1 MKMNRYWAVRLGEGG
16 KYVEAGRK
24 GNYIAIGWSEIGDL
38 TWLTQENTRQK
49 ELNEKYKKIYG
60 GSALQ
65 VSLGCGMI
73 WNFVR
78 EIKEGDVVLVPSP
91 EKRTILVGEVK
102 SFYKFKE
109 NWKDDCPYPH
119 RRNVKWVM
127 EVKRDRLSQKFKNSI
142 GSSLTVFSLDHH
154 KQEIQKIITGIE
166 PERKGEEKV
175 TGDKLATAV
184 LSRLFELDSKQFEEF
199 IAHLLSILGFEAATT
214 RYIGDK
220 GVDVIGTLNAEGLA
234 NITLRIQ
241 VKRIQG
247 SLGIDEVL
255 RIRGTLG
262 TDEHGSIITT
272 SKFTKQAK
280 EEAQNEKRKSV
291 ALIDGED
298 LVDLILKYY
307 DELDEKYKQLLCLKK
322 EEVPLRERFSLTLK
336 K

>member
-1 MKMNRYWAVRLGEGG
+1 MKMNRYWTVRLGEGG

-24 GNYIAIGWSEIGDL
+24 GNYIAIGWNEIGDL
-38 TWLTQENTRQK
+38 TWLTQENARQK
-49 ELNEKYKKIYG
+49 ELNERYKKIYG
-60 GSALQ
+60 GSTLQ

-78 EIKEGDVVLVPSP
+78 EIREGDVVLVPFP
-91 EKRTILVGEVK
+91 EKRTILVWEIK
-102 SFYKFKE
+102 SSYKYKK
-109 NWKDDCPYPH
+109 NWNDDCPYLH
-119 RRNVKWVM
+119 RRNVKRIK

-142 GSSLTVFSLDHH
+142 GSLLTVFSLDHH

-166 PERKGEEKV
+166 PETKGEEKV
-175 TGDKLATAV
+175 TGDKLAIAV

-199 IAHLLSILGFEAATT
+199 IAHFLSVLGFEAATT
-214 RYIGDK
+214 RYVGDK

-255 RIRGTLG
+255 KIRGTLG
-262 TDEHGSIITT
+262 ADEHGAIIST

-280 EEAQNEKRKSV
+280 EEAQNEKRKSI
-291 ALIDGED
+291 ALVDGED

-307 DELDEKYKQLLCLKK
+307 DELDEKYKQLLCLRK